1 MFDLVVKNGLVVD
14 GSGSEPRVADVA
26 ITDGKIVAVGPGL
39 GAGKEEIDATGLLVT
54 PGFVDVHTHFDA
66 QATWDP
72 LLTPSSWHGV
82 TTAVMGSCG
91 VGFAPARPDRHEW
104 LISLMEGVEDIP
116 GSALAEGMT
125 WGFESFPEYLDVLE
139 RQPRIMDIGTQIPH
153 GALRAYVMGE
163 RGAKNE
169 PATVND
175 IHEMYTLARE
185 ALTAGAL
192 GLSTSRTSLHRAMD
206 GEPVPG
212 TYADLDEVR
221 ALGRALKDAGHGIFQ
236 CAVEHQN
243 LASELSWLSDLAKE
257 TGRTVSV
264 NLSQISD
271 SPNLWRDV
279 LAELV
284 RARASG
290 ADIVA
295 QVAGRAIG
303 IVMGLELTAHPL
315 LATPTFLEGFHL
327 PLDEKIA
334 RLRDPEVRARL
345 LADENIDLG
354 PFANM
359 ITRSYEQMFRVA
371 KGGMVDYEPR
381 PEDSVAAI
389 AAARG
394 VSPREAALD
403 LLLEDDGHGFLYFP
417 LFNYADGN
425 LDLLHGLHQHE
436 ATRMGLSDAGAHC
449 GAICDGG
456 MPTFMLSHWARD
468 RRRGTLP
475 LAHMVKRQTH
485 DTARFFGLLDRGLL
499 APGMKADVN
508 VIDFERLALLPVEV
522 AYDLPAGGRRL
533 VQRARGYKATIAS
546 GVVTIRDDEPTGA
559 LPGRVIRGPKHD
571 PRTNA
576 R

>member
-39 GAGKEEIDATGLLVT
+39 GAGIEEIDATGLLVA

-139 RQPRIMDIGTQIPH
+139 RQHRIMDIGTQIPH

-264 NLSQISD
+264 NLSQTSD

-295 QVAGRAIG
+295 QVAGRA
-303 IVMGLELTAHPL
+303 MR
-315 LATPTFLEGFHL
+315 LATCYL
-327 PLDEKIA
+327 
-334 RLRDPEVRARL
+334 
-345 LADENIDLG
+345 
-354 PFANM
+354 
-359 ITRSYEQMFRVA
+359 
-371 KGGMVDYEPR
+371 
-381 PEDSVAAI
+381 
-389 AAARG
+389 
-394 VSPREAALD
+394 
-403 LLLEDDGHGFLYFP
+403 
-417 LFNYADGN
+417 
-425 LDLLHGLHQHE
+425 
-436 ATRMGLSDAGAHC
+436 
-449 GAICDGG
+449 
-456 MPTFMLSHWARD
+456 
-468 RRRGTLP
+468 
-475 LAHMVKRQTH
+475 
-485 DTARFFGLLDRGLL
+485 
-499 APGMKADVN
+499 
-508 VIDFERLALLPVEV
+508 
-522 AYDLPAGGRRL
+522 
-533 VQRARGYKATIAS
+533 
-546 GVVTIRDDEPTGA
+546 
-559 LPGRVIRGPKHD
+559 
-571 PRTNA
+571 
-576 R
+576 